1 MTSPRL
7 CGIIDPEWGVIVDT
21 VVDWITFAIAVAGF
35 LLSVYNFVERLAKDR
50 RNVEVKVKAIY
61 KTGEYLTLLVE
72 FANHSQLG
80 ISIAAGTLN
89 GISFGETAR
98 MIYRYL
104 DPMAAGKE
112 TERTVT
118 FPQYIPPLRAERFL
132 FQMECG
138 TAPISGSGTIRLSTT
153 RGKITRSCPLP
164 LTHENDLTPL
174 LRYLGQR

>member
-1 MTSPRL
+1 M
-7 CGIIDPEWGVIVDT
+7 DT

-80 ISIAAGTLN
+80 ISVTAGTLN
-89 GISFGETAR
+89 GVSFGETAR

-104 DPMAAGKE
+104 DPKAAGKE

-118 FPQYIPPLRAERFL
+118 LPQYIPPLRAERFL
-132 FQMECG
+132 FQMEG
-138 TAPISGSGTIRLSTT
+138 GVAPISGSGTIRLSTT
-153 RGKITRSCPLP
+153 RGKITRRCPLP
-164 LTHENDLTPL
+164 LTHESDLTPL
-174 LRYLGQR
+174 LRYLGQC